1 MVLNLTQNDT
11 KGEEQFL
18 SRLNYLRISL
28 DSEPDDLSLP
38 QLIILRRD
46 ASNKDFKDKDF
57 VSKVEGYNLFSSDI
71 ATLNVAYPGSSSI
84 SFKDIRDVS

>member
-1 MVLNLTQNDT
+1 MMVLNLSQNDT

-18 SRLNYLRISL
+18 AKLNHLRISL

-46 ASNKDFKDKDF
+46 ANSKEFKDKEF
-57 VSKVEGYNLFSSDI
+57 ISKV
-71 ATLNVAYPGSSSI
+71 
-84 SFKDIRDVS
+84 